1 MNGGRSAEAHT
12 SASDRERRLPVSFRW
27 RRLVILLTRAR
38 RPRTQAVRERAPC
51 PVMGHT
57 AVCGRDARAPR
68 RASHP
73 HEATQGTMPAHP
85 GGVTL
90 LSAGE
95 TPAHPGGARTR
106 TMSRDGSHCCLR
118 ARRPHS
124 QAVRGHTPHP
134 ARQEHPGTT
143 ARHPGRNASY

>member
-1 MNGGRSAEAHT
+1 MATMNGGRSAEAHT

-95 TPAHPGGARTR
+95 TPALPGGARTH
-106 TMSRDGSHCCLR
+106 TTSSASGTSRNDCAAPRQECILLIKIWY
-118 ARRPHS
+118 
-124 QAVRGHTPHP
+124 QAVY
-134 ARQEHPGTT
+134 
-143 ARHPGRNASY
+143 ASEYD